1 MPELPEVQTVVNQL
15 NLKVKGKTIASFW
28 SDWPKK
34 VFTPLAAF
42 KRRIKGATIVEAER
56 IGKHIVIKLD
66 NEEAIVIHLKMTG
79 HLLYK
84 TPGNRQSPAFTE
96 DPKNGFI
103 HHIFTF
109 TDGSA
114 LEFSDMRKFAWIRLV
129 PEVQIEELE
138 SIQMLGIDAL
148 SPKLNQK
155 RFDAIVKKR
164 AQRTIGEVLL
174 EQNHIA
180 GIGNIYRSEALFLA
194 GVRPLRKAGSLTA
207 EERKKVL
214 SSIKTVLRQAVKLR
228 GTSDGDFRD
237 LTGMAGGFQRT
248 LFVYRRHGKPC
259 KKCGTIIER
268 KKIGARSIFYCPS
281 CQQ

>member
-15 NLKVKGKTIASFW
+15 NHKIKGKTIASFW

-34 VFTPLAAF
+34 VFTPLTAF
-42 KRRIKGATIVEAER
+42 KRGVKGAKILGAER
-56 IGKHIVIKLD
+56 FGKHIVITLD
-66 NEEAIVIHLKMTG
+66 NAHAIVIHLKMTG

-84 TPGNRQSPAFTE
+84 TKSNRESPAFTK
-96 DPKNGFI
+96 DSRNGFI

-109 TDGSA
+109 TDGTT
-114 LEFSDMRKFAWIRLV
+114 LEFSDMRKFAWLRLI
-129 PEVQIEELE
+129 PETEVEELE
-138 SIQMLGIDAL
+138 SIQLLGIDAL

-155 RFDAIVKKR
+155 RFDEILAKR
-164 AQRTIGEVLL
+164 AHRTVAEVLL

-194 GVRPLRKAGSLTA
+194 GIRPKRIVGSLTLL
-207 EERKKVL
+207 ERKKLLV
-214 SSIKTVLRQAVKLR
+214 SIKGVLKSAVKLR

-237 LTGMAGGFQRT
+237 LQGLAGGFQRT
-248 LFVYRRHGKPC
+248 LFVYRRQGEKC

-268 KKIGARSIFYCPS
+268 NKLGARSVFFCKR
-281 CQQ
+281 CQK